1 MIMET
6 DKLYIIG
13 SQKNLELLNK
23 INKKSNVV
31 FLDKD
36 NEDFKNQFSILKNF
50 KEKEVCLTE
59 KWVSFQEQVFKK
71 IQPKLNK
78 EEDYNY
84 ILSNLFFE
92 ASPNKTSS
100 IYEFFKLYLLIEYI
114 KKENF
119 TKIILINVSEEIKN
133 FFNSNINNF
142 NFHFEIVSSENQ
154 KNFLEKIKN
163 FLKKNVLSS
172 VLYCLYV
179 EYKKNK
185 QKILP
190 NFNKSNKVVISY
202 YYPGGQTFQNGFYS
216 KYYESTSFLI
226 SQTYDWL
233 FLFVGNIS
241 MLQQE
246 NKKLK
251 EKVNTFGFLDA
262 FFSINDFKKVIFK
275 FLKVKKKI
283 ETIETK
289 NLFLFEKIDYFYLIK
304 NDWLTSKSIL
314 LIELMVLEKK
324 FFNFFEANPQIDE
337 IIYLMEFQP
346 WESMLNKIA
355 KKKNIITKGVIHSV
369 VRQNM
374 MNYYHSKLIHT
385 YLYKPSYVGV
395 NSNFS
400 KLLMLNDG
408 FNSDQVFEIEAQ
420 RFNYLLKKDHENHSN
435 IINPKKTI
443 LIITSII
450 PKETKELLE
459 YFALSDTKF
468 EKIYIKEHPL
478 LKVRSIIKSSI
489 KNFPNFE
496 IVDCTVSEAFKLS
509 DIIYTANGSSV
520 LLESVVKN
528 KQTVS
533 LISLSTLP
541 IPAINKA
548 SNLHFVYDSIS
559 LSKILNKLI
568 NAKETKINIDEKKDY
583 LYLGEEFHLWR
594 KFLEK

>member
-1 MIMET
+1 MET
-6 DKLYIIG
+6 DKLYVIG
-13 SQKNLELLNK
+13 SQKNFRFINK
-23 INKKSNVV
+23 INKISKVV
-31 FLDKD
+31 FLDKES
-36 NEDFKNQFSILKNF
+36 EDFKNQFSILKNF
-50 KEKEVCLTE
+50 KEKEIFLTK

-71 IQPKLNK
+71 IEPKLNK
-78 EEDYNY
+78 EEDYKY

-133 FFNSNINNF
+133 FFNLNINNF
-142 NFHFEIVSSENQ
+142 NFYFEVVSSENQ
-154 KNFLEKIKN
+154 KNFLEKIKS
-163 FLKKNVLSS
+163 FVKKNVLTSI
-172 VLYCLYV
+172 LYCLYL
-179 EYKKNK
+179 EYKKKK

-190 NFNKSNKVVISY
+190 PLNKSKKVVISY
-202 YYPGGQTFQNGFYS
+202 YYPGGQTFDSGFYT
-216 KYYESTSFLI
+216 KYYEDASFLL
-226 SQTYDWL
+226 SQTYNWL

-241 MLQQE
+241 ILKQE
-246 NKKLK
+246 NEKLK

-262 FFSINDFKKVIFK
+262 FFSLNDFKKVVFK
-275 FLKVKKKI
+275 FLEVKKKI
-283 ETIETK
+283 DTIDTK
-289 NLFLFEKIDYFYLIK
+289 NLFLFEQIDYFSLIK

-324 FFNFFEANPQIDE
+324 IFNFFKANPQIDE

-355 KKKNIITKGVIHSV
+355 KIKNVTTKGAIHSV

-374 MNYYHSKLIHT
+374 MNYYHSKLINS

-400 KLLMLNDG
+400 KLLLLNDG

-420 RFNYLLKKDHENHSN
+420 RFNYLLKKDDESYPK
-435 IINPKKTI
+435 IKRSKKTI

-459 YFALSDTKF
+459 YFALSNTKF
-468 EKIYIKEHPL
+468 EKVFIKEHPL

-509 DIIYTANGSSV
+509 DIVYTANGSSV
-520 LLESVVKN
+520 LLESVVRN

-541 IPAINKA
+541 IPAVNKA
-548 SNLHFVYDSIS
+548 SNLHFVYDTIS
-559 LSKILNKLI
+559 LCKILNRLI
-568 NAKETKINIDEKKDY
+568 NTKDAETNIVEKKDY
-583 LYLGEEFHLWR
+583 LYLDKELHLWR
-594 KFLEK
+594 KFIEK